1 MSNLKKIKYILSRH
15 DKIYLL
21 ILLFMSIFLSFIETV
36 GISAIM
42 PFITVATNPV
52 QITQNIYFRNIYNF
66 LGFDKEMH
74 FVIAFGFLLIVF
86 YIFRALYNIFY
97 VYVLN
102 KFAFGRYHI
111 FAYRL
116 FDTYVHL
123 PYQNF
128 VKQNSSQLTKA
139 IINEASNLSS
149 YIQSLLSMLSEVFTI
164 ILLYSILL
172 VVDWKMTLVLT
183 LVLGIKI
190 LLITKILSKKIKAQ
204 GEKRS
209 QSQGEFYKILSE
221 TFGNFKI
228 VKFIQNETKI
238 LHEFSTAST
247 QYAKSNIVNATL
259 QQLPRSILE
268 TVGFGSLI
276 AIVIFIL
283 LRYEDASKVLPIISM
298 YALALYRM
306 LPAINK
312 ILSSYNGMLFISKA
326 LDIVYEELQYSP
338 PKEGD
343 QNINFKSEIVLNN
356 ISFEY
361 IASKPVLKNI
371 SLSIKK
377 GEKIAFVGESGGGKS
392 TLVDLIIG
400 LYIPNKGEIY
410 VDGILLDDENIRSWR
425 SKIGYIPQSIYLFD
439 GTVKE
444 NVAFGYE
451 LDESK
456 VVECLKK
463 ANIYDFLS
471 QKDGIDTRVGEGGI
485 QLSGG
490 QKQRI
495 GIARALYND
504 PEILVLDE
512 ATSALDNDTESK
524 IMDEIYEVSN
534 DKTLI
539 IIAHR
544 LSTIEGCERKIRLD
558 KGKIYD

>member
-1 MSNLKKIKYILSRH
+1 
-15 DKIYLL
+15 
-21 ILLFMSIFLSFIETV
+21 MSIFLSSIETV
-36 GISAIM
+36 GITAIM
-42 PFITVATNPV
+42 PFITVATNPA
-52 QITQNIYFRNIYNF
+52 QITQNIYFKYIYDF
-66 LGFDKEMH
+66 FAFDKEMS

-128 VKQNSSQLTKA
+128 VQRNSSQFTKA
-139 IINEASNLSS
+139 IINEAGNLSS

-164 ILLYSILL
+164 VLLYSILL

-276 AIVIFIL
+276 VIAIFIL

-400 LYIPNKGEIY
+400 LYRPNKGEIY
-410 VDGILLDDENIRSWR
+410 VDDILLDDKNIRSWR

-512 ATSALDNDTESK
+512 ATSALDNDTEAK

-558 KGKIYD
+558 KGKICD

>member
-1 MSNLKKIKYILSRH
+1 
-15 DKIYLL
+15 
-21 ILLFMSIFLSFIETV
+21 MSIFLSFIETV

>member
-86 YIFRALYNIFY
+86 YIFRALYNILY
-97 VYVLN
+97 TYMLN
-102 KFAFGRYHI
+102 KFAYGRYNL
-111 FAYRL
+111 FTSRL

-128 VKQNSSQLTKA
+128 VQRNSSQFTKA
-139 IINEASNLSS
+139 IINEAGNLSS

-164 ILLYSILL
+164 VLLYSILL
-172 VVDWKMTLVLT
+172 VIDWKMTLVLT
-183 LVLGIKI
+183 LVLGLKI
-190 LLITKILSKKIKAQ
+190 LFITKILSKRIKAQ

-209 QSQGEFYKILSE
+209 ESQSKFYKILNE

-228 VKFIQNETKI
+228 VKFIQNEKKI
-238 LHEFSTAST
+238 LNEFLTAST
-247 QYAKSNIVNATL
+247 QFTRSNIVNATL
-259 QQLPRSILE
+259 QQLPRNILE

-283 LRYEDASKVLPIISM
+283 IKYEDASKVLPIISM

-312 ILSSYNGMLFISKA
+312 ILSSYNGMLFMSKA
-326 LDIVYEELQYSP
+326 LNIVYDELRYIP

-361 IASKPVLKNI
+361 IASKPVLNGI
-371 SLSIKK
+371 TLSIKK
-377 GEKIAFVGESGGGKS
+377 GEKIAFIGKSGGGKS

-400 LYIPNKGEIY
+400 LYRPNKGEIH
-410 VDGILLDDENIRSWR
+410 VDGILLDDKNIRSWR

-439 GTVKE
+439 GTVKD

-451 LDESK
+451 LDDSK
-456 VVECLKK
+456 VIKCLKK

-558 KGKIYD
+558 KGKICD

>member
-1 MSNLKKIKYILSRH
+1 
-15 DKIYLL
+15 
-21 ILLFMSIFLSFIETV
+21 MSIFLSFIETV

-52 QITQNIYFRNIYNF
+52 QITQNIYFRNIYDF

-86 YIFRALYNIFY
+86 YIFRALYNILY
-97 VYVLN
+97 TYMLN
-102 KFAFGRYHI
+102 KFAYGRYNL
-111 FAYRL
+111 FASRL

-128 VKQNSSQLTKA
+128 VQRNSSQFTKA

-149 YIQSLLSMLSEVFTI
+149 YIQSLLSILSEVFTI
-164 ILLYSILL
+164 VLLYSILL
-172 VVDWKMTLVLT
+172 VIDWKMTLVLT
-183 LVLGIKI
+183 LVLGLKI
-190 LLITKILSKKIKAQ
+190 LFITKILSKKIKAQ

-209 QSQGEFYKILSE
+209 ESQSKFYKILNE

-228 VKFIQNETKI
+228 VKFIQNEKKI
-238 LHEFSTAST
+238 LNEFLTAST
-247 QYAKSNIVNATL
+247 QFARSNIVNATL
-259 QQLPRSILE
+259 QQLPRNILE
-268 TVGFGSLI
+268 TVGFSSLI

-283 LRYEDASKVLPIISM
+283 IKYEDASKVLPIISM

-312 ILSSYNGMLFISKA
+312 ILNSYNGMLFMSKA
-326 LDIVYEELQYSP
+326 LNIVYDELRYIP

-361 IASKPVLKNI
+361 IASKPVLNGI
-371 SLSIKK
+371 TLSIKR
-377 GEKIAFVGESGGGKS
+377 GEKIAFIGKSGGGKS

-400 LYIPNKGEIY
+400 LYRPNKGEIY
-410 VDGILLDDENIRSWR
+410 VDGILLGDKNIRSWR

-439 GTVKE
+439 GTVKD

-558 KGKIYD
+558 KGKICD

>member
-1 MSNLKKIKYILSRH
+1 MSNLKKIRCILSRH

-42 PFITVATNPV
+42 PFITVATNPA
-52 QITQNIYFRNIYNF
+52 QITQNIYFKDIYDF
-66 LGFDKEMH
+66 FAFDKEMS

>member
-1 MSNLKKIKYILSRH
+1 MTSLQKIKYILSRH

-52 QITQNIYFRNIYNF
+52 QITQNIYFRNIYDF

-86 YIFRALYNIFY
+86 YIFRALYNILY
-97 VYVLN
+97 TYMLN
-102 KFAFGRYHI
+102 KFAYGRYNL
-111 FAYRL
+111 FASRL

-128 VKQNSSQLTKA
+128 VQRNSSQFTKA

-149 YIQSLLSMLSEVFTI
+149 YIQSLLSILSEVFTI
-164 ILLYSILL
+164 VLLYSILL
-172 VVDWKMTLVLT
+172 VIDWKMTLVLT
-183 LVLGIKI
+183 LVLGLKI
-190 LLITKILSKKIKAQ
+190 LFITKILSKKIKAQ

-209 QSQGEFYKILSE
+209 ESQSKFYKILNE

-228 VKFIQNETKI
+228 VKFIQNEKKI
-238 LHEFSTAST
+238 LNEFLTAST
-247 QYAKSNIVNATL
+247 QFARSNIVNATL
-259 QQLPRSILE
+259 QQLPRNILE
-268 TVGFGSLI
+268 TVGFSSLI

-283 LRYEDASKVLPIISM
+283 IKYEDASKVLPIISM

-312 ILSSYNGMLFISKA
+312 ILNSYNGMLFMSKA
-326 LDIVYEELQYSP
+326 LNIVYDELRYIP

-361 IASKPVLKNI
+361 IASKPVLNGI
-371 SLSIKK
+371 TLSIKR
-377 GEKIAFVGESGGGKS
+377 GEKIAFIGKSGGGKS

-400 LYIPNKGEIY
+400 LYRPNKGEIY
-410 VDGILLDDENIRSWR
+410 VDGILLGDKNIRSWR

-439 GTVKE
+439 GTVKD

-558 KGKIYD
+558 KGKICD

>member
-1 MSNLKKIKYILSRH
+1 MSL
-15 DKIYLL
+15 
-21 ILLFMSIFLSFIETV
+21 IETV

-42 PFITVATNPV
+42 PFITVATNPA
-52 QITQNIYFRNIYNF
+52 QITQNIYFKDVYDF
-66 LGFDKEMH
+66 FDFKKEVN
-74 FVIAFGFLLIVF
+74 FVIFFGLSLMLF
-86 YIFRALYNIFY
+86 YIFRALYNMLY
-97 VYVLN
+97 AYLLN

-128 VKQNSSQLTKA
+128 VKRNSSQFTKA
-139 IINEASNLSS
+139 IINEASNLSL
-149 YIQSLLSMLSEVFTI
+149 YIQSLLFMLSEVFTI

-209 QSQGEFYKILSE
+209 RSQWEFYKILSE

-276 AIVIFIL
+276 VIVIFIL

-377 GEKIAFVGESGGGKS
+377 GEKIAFIGESGSGKS

-400 LYIPNKGEIY
+400 LYRPNKGEIY
-410 VDGILLDDENIRSWR
+410 VDGILLDDKNIRSWR

-444 NVAFGYE
+444 NVSFGYD
-451 LDESK
+451 LDEAK
-456 VVECLKK
+456 VIECLKK

-471 QKDGIDTRVGEGGI
+471 QKDGINTKVGEGGI

-495 GIARALYND
+495 GIARALYNN

-558 KGKIYD
+558 RKGTC

>member
-1 MSNLKKIKYILSRH
+1 MSNLKKIRCILSKH

-21 ILLFMSIFLSFIETV
+21 ILLFMSIFLSSIETV
-36 GISAIM
+36 GITAIM
-42 PFITVATNPV
+42 PFITVATNPA
-52 QITQNIYFRNIYNF
+52 QITQNIYFKYIYDF
-66 LGFDKEMH
+66 FAFDKEMS

-128 VKQNSSQLTKA
+128 VQRNSSQFTKA
-139 IINEASNLSS
+139 IINEAGNLSS

-164 ILLYSILL
+164 VLLYSILL

-276 AIVIFIL
+276 VIAIFIL

-400 LYIPNKGEIY
+400 LYRPNKGEIY
-410 VDGILLDDENIRSWR
+410 VDDILLDDKNIRSWR

-512 ATSALDNDTESK
+512 ATSALDNDTEAK

-558 KGKIYD
+558 KGKICD

>member
-1 MSNLKKIKYILSRH
+1 
-15 DKIYLL
+15 
-21 ILLFMSIFLSFIETV
+21 MSIFLSFIETV

-42 PFITVATNPV
+42 PFITVATNPA
-52 QITQNIYFRNIYNF
+52 QITQNIYFKDIYDF
-66 LGFDKEMH
+66 FAFDKEMS

-97 VYVLN
+97 VHVLN

-139 IINEASNLSS
+139 IINEASNLSF
-149 YIQSLLSMLSEVFTI
+149 YIQNLLSVLSEVFTI

-326 LDIVYEELQYSP
+326 LDIVYEELQYSS

-377 GEKIAFVGESGGGKS
+377 GEKIAFIGESGSGKS

-400 LYIPNKGEIY
+400 LYRPNKGEIY

-512 ATSALDNDTESK
+512 ATSALDNDTEAK

-544 LSTIEGCERKIRLD
+544 LSTIERCERKIRLD
-558 KGKIYD
+558 RKGTC

>member
-1 MSNLKKIKYILSRH
+1 MSNLKKIRCILSRH

-42 PFITVATNPV
+42 PFITVATNPA
-52 QITQNIYFRNIYNF
+52 QITQNIYFKDIYDF
-66 LGFDKEMH
+66 FAFDKEMS

-97 VYVLN
+97 VHVLN

-139 IINEASNLSS
+139 IINEASNLSF
-149 YIQSLLSMLSEVFTI
+149 YIQNLLSVLSEVFTI

-326 LDIVYEELQYSP
+326 LDIVYEELQYSS

-377 GEKIAFVGESGGGKS
+377 GEKIAFIGESGSGKS

-400 LYIPNKGEIY
+400 LYRPNKGEIY

-512 ATSALDNDTESK
+512 ATSALDNDTEAK

-544 LSTIEGCERKIRLD
+544 LSTIERCERKIRLD
-558 KGKIYD
+558 RKGTC